1 MTDTFA
7 SEEEEEEW
15 LASDVQN
22 ERGRVHE
29 GMRYAV
35 RFHAEGGE
43 LDDTLPYG
51 DTMKI
56 MSSFRKRKKL
66 PDGTTCQHAQ
76 TADNQ
81 SKHEHMQEKCL
92 DFAWQKKAGLAITG
106 HVGAG
111 RRGHLSS
118 TVA

>member
-51 DTMKI
+51 DK
-56 MSSFRKRKKL
+56 
-66 PDGTTCQHAQ
+66 
-76 TADNQ
+76 
-81 SKHEHMQEKCL
+81 
-92 DFAWQKKAGLAITG
+92 
-106 HVGAG
+106 
-111 RRGHLSS
+111 
-118 TVA
+118 